1 MVEIT
6 VNIAHPEK
14 NMSTTKS
21 LSDEEAEVLHGM
33 QLGDELDGSNI
44 GLDGYSFLITGGS
57 DRAGFP
63 MRQEVFGMGRQK
75 VLIKGG
81 VGLRKN
87 REGRRVRRTV
97 SGNTIYEET
106 SQVNVKVVEE
116 GDKALFE
123 DPEESNESEKS
134 EE

>member
-6 VNIAHPEK
+6 VNIADPEK
-14 NMSTTKS
+14 NKSTTKT
-21 LSDEEAEVLHGM
+21 LSDEEGEVLHGM
-33 QLGDELDGSNI
+33 QLGDELDGSSI
-44 GLDGYSFLITGGS
+44 GLDGYTFLITGGS

-63 MRQEVFGMGRQK
+63 MREEVLGMGRKK

-81 VGLRKN
+81 VGLRTN

-106 SQVNVKVVEE
+106 AQVNVKVVERGNDPLFEEE
-116 GDKALFE
+116 GDE
-123 DPEESNESEKS
+123 EES

>member
-14 NMSTTKS
+14 NQSTTKT
-21 LSDEEAEVLHGM
+21 LDEDEATTLHGM
-33 QLGDELDGSNI
+33 QLGDELPGDNI
-44 GLDGYSFLITGGS
+44 GMSGYVFKITGGS

-63 MRQEVFGMGRQK
+63 MRREVIGTGRRK
-75 VLIKGG
+75 VLIQGG

-97 SGNTIYEET
+97 SANTIYEET
-106 SQVNVKVVEE
+106 AQVNVKVLEE
-116 GDKALFE
+116 GDEPLFE
-123 DPEESNESEKS
+123 DKSDEAAEE
-134 EE
+134 